1 MSIRSV
7 KRVAKAQPHIEG
19 AGVRLQRAFGFGDTA
34 EFDPFLLFDD
44 FRNDNPRDYLAGFPW
59 HPHRGIETITYVL
72 AGTVAH
78 GDSLGNRG
86 ALGAGDV
93 QWMTAG
99 RGIMHQEMPQGDAQ
113 GRMHGFQL
121 WANLPASLKMTAP
134 RYQDIAAQD
143 IPEVIDDDGTRV
155 RVIVGDFWGKRG
167 PIEGVAADPRY
178 LDVSVP
184 LRQRKRLAVETSRH
198 AFAYVFAGS
207 GTFRDASDPRGVL
220 TESVDG
226 NDGVR
231 RELTGNRSL
240 VLFDSGDEVVVQA
253 GDEGIRFL
261 LVSGKP
267 IEEPVAWYGPIVMNT
282 QAELRQAVAELQ
294 EGTFIRDGEG
304 GRNARK

>member
-1 MSIRSV
+1 MSIRPV
-7 KRVAKAQPHIEG
+7 KRVVSATPHTEG
-19 AGVRLQRAFGFGDTA
+19 AGVKLRRAFGFGDTS

-44 FRNDNPRDYLAGFPW
+44 FRNDQPHDYLAGFPW

-72 AGTVAH
+72 AGNVEH

-86 ALGAGDV
+86 SLGAGDV

-99 RGIMHQEMPQGDAQ
+99 SGIMHQEMPQGDAQ

-134 RYQDIAAQD
+134 RYQDIAAAD
-143 IPEVIDDDGTRV
+143 IPEVTDDDGTRV
-155 RVIVGDFWGKRG
+155 RVIVGDFWGKQG
-167 PIEGVAADPRY
+167 PVEGVAADPQY
-178 LDVSVP
+178 IDVSVP
-184 LRQRKRLAVETSRH
+184 PGTRKRLKVDTTRH

-220 TESVDG
+220 TEATDG
-226 NDGVR
+226 SDTVR
-231 RELTGNRSL
+231 RDEAGNRSL
-240 VLFDSGDEVVVQA
+240 VLFDNGDEVVVQA

-267 IEEPVAWYGPIVMNT
+267 LEEPVAWYGPIVMNT
-282 QAELRQAVAELQ
+282 QEQLRQAISDLRD
-294 EGTFIRDGEG
+294 GTFI
-304 GRNARK
+304 K